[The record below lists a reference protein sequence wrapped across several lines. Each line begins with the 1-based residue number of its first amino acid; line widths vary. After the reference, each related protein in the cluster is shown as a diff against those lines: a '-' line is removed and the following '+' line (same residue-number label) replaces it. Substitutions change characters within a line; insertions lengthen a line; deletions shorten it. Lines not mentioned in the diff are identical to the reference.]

1 VLTGSLSFSQGGT
14 TLVGSYVNT
23 ASGLNSIN
31 YSIGYVP
38 AKLTIL
44 AWTLAGFYQ
53 PVDMSTGAT
62 VYNTVKGGS
71 TVPLKFNIYQST
83 QANTNERTDVG
94 AVKSFTA
101 TPYVCTASV
110 TDDIEIVTTGGTV
123 LRYDTTGQQFIQNW
137 LTPKLPGTCYK
148 VTMTA
153 LDGTPLTAFFKLK

>member
-1 VLTGSLSFSQGGT
+1 MTFSQGAT
-14 TLVGSYVNT
+14 TLVGSYTNT
-23 ASGLNSIN
+23 ASGLTSAN
-31 YSIGYVP
+31 YSIAYVP
-38 AKLTIL
+38 AKLSIL

-53 PVDMSTGAT
+53 PVDMSAGGM

-71 TVPLKFNIYQST
+71 TVQMKFNIYQST

-101 TPYVCTASV
+101 TPYVCTASA
-110 TDDIEIVTTGGTV
+110 TDEIEIVTTGGTV

-137 LTPKLPGTCYK
+137 ATPKAAGTCYQ

-153 LDGTPLTAFFKLK
+153 LDGSKLTAYFKLK